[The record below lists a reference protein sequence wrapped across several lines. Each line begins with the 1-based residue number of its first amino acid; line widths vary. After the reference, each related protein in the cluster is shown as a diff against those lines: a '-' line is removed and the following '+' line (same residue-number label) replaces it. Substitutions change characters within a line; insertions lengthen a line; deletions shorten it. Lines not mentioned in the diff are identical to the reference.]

1 MKMYLNILLLIIGT
15 LGYSQE
21 TIDEVSVKTSVEDF
35 FIAFHKQDTT
45 ALRFMAHP
53 SIQMQSISIKENAEP
68 KLVTEEYG
76 NFLKAIYAIP
86 ATTKFEE
93 KIHSFKIQVDGP
105 MANVSTPYSF
115 YVNGELSHC
124 GVNTFQLFKEAGSWK
139 IIYIIDTRTKQ
150 GCDAMMN

>member
-45 ALRFMAHP
+45 ALRLMAHP
-53 SIQMQSISIKENAEP
+53 TVQMQSISIKEDAEP
-68 KLVTEEYG
+68 KLITEEYG
-76 NFLKAIYAIP
+76 NFLKAISAIP
-86 ATTKFEE
+86 KTTKFEE
-93 KIHSFKIQVDGP
+93 KIHSYKVQVDGP

-124 GVNTFQLFKEAGSWK
+124 GVNTFQLFKEAGIWK

>member
-1 MKMYLNILLLIIGT
+1 MKRYLSILLFFIGIVS
-15 LGYSQE
+15 YAQE

-45 ALRFMAHP
+45 ALRSMAHP
-53 SIQMQSISIKENAEP
+53 SIQMQSISIKEDAEP
-68 KLVTEEYG
+68 KLITEEFG

-86 ATTKFEE
+86 KTTKFEE
-93 KIHSFKIQVDGP
+93 VIHSFKIQVDGP

-124 GVNTFQLFKEAGSWK
+124 GVNTFQLFKEKGFWK
-139 IIYIIDTRTKQ
+139 IIYIVDTRTKK
-150 GCDAMMN
+150 GCDSE